1 MKKILFITIFCM
13 AVPAL
18 CAAQDDAVA
27 GRQERGTSAKR
38 IVREEST
45 STFDLSTNLFDWGN
59 LGTLNVDLGI
69 AFARH
74 FSAQVGVKYNPWQF
88 KGQGPISQVQNQQKS
103 ASLGV
108 RYWPWYVFSGW
119 WISAKAQY
127 SDYAETGVWRQAY
140 DAGKAVGAGL
150 SAGYTL
156 LINKNFN
163 IEFGA
168 GFWGGKLLEHTL
180 ADCPD
185 PGCMANPRESGP
197 KNFIAI
203 NDLNISLH
211 WVF

>member
-1 MKKILFITIFCM
+1 MKKYHILFVLLF
-13 AVPAL
+13 AFPL
-18 CAAQDDAVA
+18 CVAAQNDAVA
-27 GRQERGTSAKR
+27 
-38 IVREEST
+38 VRHEEGAN
-45 STFDLSTNLFDWGN
+45 FDISTNLFDWAD
-59 LGTLNVDLGI
+59 LGTVNLDFGY

-74 FSAQVGVKYNPWQF
+74 FSAQVGVKFNPWSF
-88 KGQGPISQVQNQQKS
+88 KTQGPITLVQNQQKS

-119 WISAKAQY
+119 WVCAKAQY
-127 SDYAETGVWRQAY
+127 CDYAETGIWRPEY
-140 DAGKAVGAGL
+140 DSGKAVGGGL

-156 LINKNFN
+156 LISKNFN

-180 ADCPD
+180 ANCPD
-185 PGCMANPRESGP
+185 PDCMDNPRESGP
-197 KNFIAI
+197 KNFIAL